1 MVLFSLFMRRGRES
15 VCMCMHPWR
24 PEEGTGYFEARLRV
38 VYEPPLLVLGN
49 KLILWKSSEC
59 P

>member
-1 MVLFSLFMRRGRES
+1 MY
-15 VCMCMHPWR
+15 MCMHPWR